1 MFFHLT
7 LETTVKE
14 LTTLT
19 GGGVEQGAYLAG
31 ADGQVHGTL
40 VGKSKNILFFFTLF
54 IIYLLLEVYYGLD
67 RGSFT
72 QRSTWML
79 CLYLVATRQ
88 GKRISLI

>member
-1 MFFHLT
+1 MFFHLA
-7 LETTVKE
+7 LETTVNE

-40 VGKSKNILFFFTLF
+40 VGKSQNILFFFTPF
-54 IIYLLLEVYYGLD
+54 IIYLILEVYYGLD
-67 RGSFT
+67 RGSFL
-72 QRSTWML
+72 QRSPRMLWM
-79 CLYLVATRQ
+79 YLVATRQ